1 MSSSIVDARE
11 RLGGAWLGRSALL
24 ASRSLIDSK
33 PQLRGIGPRLCRRL
47 RRHAVFDLKQ
57 RQLLLRES
65 LDVAR
70 DADKNSRSKS
80 CRCLDRK
87 STRLNSSHDQI
98 SYSVFCLKKI
108 HLPTP

>member
-47 RRHAVFDLKQ
+47 RRHAVFDLRSEEHTSELQ
-57 RQLLLRES
+57 SQSNLVCRLLLEKKKEKRHV
-65 LDVAR
+65 LKLRRKCTLRLPVYWTR
-70 DADKNSRSKS
+70 PLSRP
-80 CRCLDRK
+80 L
-87 STRLNSSHDQI
+87 
-98 SYSVFCLKKI
+98 
-108 HLPTP
+108 